1 MTRHAGILM
10 HLTSLPSPYGVGTM
24 GEAAYRFV
32 DFLESAGQTYW
43 QLLPVGPTSYGDSPY
58 QSFSTY
64 AGNPYLIDLDLLA
77 KEGLL
82 RPEEYRALPWGD
94 DPERVD
100 YDALYRS
107 RYQALRLA
115 AQRGKQGNLKEFHR
129 FVESNRSWLD
139 DYALFMAVKVH
150 YDMAAWTQWPDQG
163 IRLHKKKSVHEY
175 SERLSEEI
183 FFWQYV
189 QYLFFS
195 QWEQLKQYAN
205 SHGVR
210 LFGDMPIYV
219 ALDSADAWSN
229 PDVFW
234 LDEDRLPVRVAGCPP
249 DYFSKTGQLWGN
261 PLYDWEFLKKTEYDW
276 WMRRIRH
283 ASGMFDVTRIDHFRA
298 FYNYYAIPYGAEN
311 AVEGEWKK
319 GPGMEFFKTLR
330 RTVGDIPI
338 IAEDLGD
345 LSPGV
350 YRLLRRTG
358 YPGMKILQFAFDS
371 GEENDYLPHNYEKN
385 CVVYTGTHDN
395 DTALGWLASA
405 SEQDA
410 GFAADYCRLSKAE
423 GYHWGLIR
431 TAYASV
437 SFLAVAQMQDFL
449 GLPSQCRMNTPS
461 TTQGNWQWRMLP
473 GAATPEL
480 AKKIRTLTAL
490 YGRLERKEDE

>member
-1 MTRHAGILM
+1 M
-10 HLTSLPSPYGVGTM
+10 
-24 GEAAYRFV
+24 
-32 DFLESAGQTYW
+32 
-43 QLLPVGPTSYGDSPY
+43 
-58 QSFSTY
+58 
-64 AGNPYLIDLDLLA
+64 
-77 KEGLL
+77 
-82 RPEEYRALPWGD
+82 
-94 DPERVD
+94 
-100 YDALYRS
+100 
-107 RYQALRLA
+107 
-115 AQRGKQGNLKEFHR
+115 
-129 FVESNRSWLD
+129 
-139 DYALFMAVKVH
+139 
-150 YDMAAWTQWPDQG
+150 
-163 IRLHKKKSVHEY
+163 
-175 SERLSEEI
+175 
-183 FFWQYV
+183 
-189 QYLFFS
+189 
-195 QWEQLKQYAN
+195 
-205 SHGVR
+205 
-210 LFGDMPIYV
+210 
-219 ALDSADAWSN
+219 
-229 PDVFW
+229 
-234 LDEDRLPVRVAGCPP
+234 
-249 DYFSKTGQLWGN
+249 
-261 PLYDWEFLKKTEYDW
+261 
-276 WMRRIRH
+276 
-283 ASGMFDVTRIDHFRA
+283 
-298 FYNYYAIPYGAEN
+298 
-311 AVEGEWKK
+311 
-319 GPGMEFFKTLR
+319 
-330 RTVGDIPI
+330 GDIPI

>member
-1 MTRHAGILM
+1 ML
-10 HLTSLPSPYGVGTM
+10 
-24 GEAAYRFV
+24 F
-32 DFLESAGQTYW
+32 
-43 QLLPVGPTSYGDSPY
+43 
-58 QSFSTY
+58 
-64 AGNPYLIDLDLLA
+64 
-77 KEGLL
+77 
-82 RPEEYRALPWGD
+82 
-94 DPERVD
+94 
-100 YDALYRS
+100 RS
-107 RYQALRLA
+107 
-115 AQRGKQGNLKEFHR
+115 
-129 FVESNRSWLD
+129 
-139 DYALFMAVKVH
+139 
-150 YDMAAWTQWPDQG
+150 
-163 IRLHKKKSVHEY
+163 
-175 SERLSEEI
+175 
-183 FFWQYV
+183 
-189 QYLFFS
+189 
-195 QWEQLKQYAN
+195 EQLKQYAN

-371 GEENDYLPHNYEKN
+371 GEEND
-385 CVVYTGTHDN
+385 
-395 DTALGWLASA
+395 
-405 SEQDA
+405 
-410 GFAADYCRLSKAE
+410 
-423 GYHWGLIR
+423 
-431 TAYASV
+431 
-437 SFLAVAQMQDFL
+437 
-449 GLPSQCRMNTPS
+449 
-461 TTQGNWQWRMLP
+461 
-473 GAATPEL
+473 
-480 AKKIRTLTAL
+480 
-490 YGRLERKEDE
+490 